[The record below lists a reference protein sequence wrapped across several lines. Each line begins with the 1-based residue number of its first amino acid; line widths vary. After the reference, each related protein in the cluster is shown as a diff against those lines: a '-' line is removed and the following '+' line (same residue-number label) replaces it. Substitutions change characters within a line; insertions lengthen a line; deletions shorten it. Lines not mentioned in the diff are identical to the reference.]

1 MNAMSKQVPNQ
12 NVYTRIN
19 QRLSYMKDVAGYK
32 EKNHLAV
39 EDLIQ
44 EAKVLTSS
52 VCEAQK
58 LGLDEV
64 SVRPFLQVQMDAA
77 KAIQYRYRA
86 DWLLEPER
94 DWQPT
99 PLEQIRSELSVLNI
113 QILGSVSSMLKTG
126 GIFNDKSDFMAIVDQ
141 THLTES
147 NKHKLW
153 VALTRIRLKD

>member
-1 MNAMSKQVPNQ
+1 MNVMSKQVPNQ
-12 NVYTRIN
+12 NVYTLIN

-32 EKNHLAV
+32 EQNHLAV
-39 EDLIQ
+39 EDLVQ
-44 EAKVLTSS
+44 EAKVLISS

-58 LGLDEV
+58 LDLDEE

-86 DWLLEPER
+86 DWLLEPEE
-94 DWQPT
+94 DWQPK
-99 PLEQIRSELSVLNI
+99 PLEQIRYELSVLNI

-126 GIFNDKSDFMAIVDQ
+126 GIFNDKSDFMATVDQ
-141 THLTES
+141 AHLTES

-153 VALTRIRLKD
+153 VALTGIRLKD

>member
-1 MNAMSKQVPNQ
+1 MNVMSKQVPNQ
-12 NVYTRIN
+12 NVYTLIN

-32 EKNHLAV
+32 EQNHLAV
-39 EDLIQ
+39 EDLVQ
-44 EAKVLTSS
+44 EAKVLIGS

-58 LGLDEV
+58 LDLDEE

-86 DWLLEPER
+86 DWLLEPEE
-94 DWQPT
+94 DWQPK

-126 GIFNDKSDFMAIVDQ
+126 GIFNDKSDFMATVDQ
-141 THLTES
+141 AHLTES

-153 VALTRIRLKD
+153 VALTGIRLKD